1 MQGIISGRTHFV
13 GLFLA
18 GRFLADYIIL
28 VENISITDEFLAQRR
43 AFQQQIGKHAKQMK
57 KLLPVDDDYLLLD
70 YYYFVVW
77 RASCTK
83 RVKRDYFY
91 LDYSFLG
98 SARLLL
104 LTGMGLS
111 RRSEVWTIRE
121 IEPKFSP
128 N

>member
-1 MQGIISGRTHFV
+1 MQRIFSGRAHCA
-13 GLFLA
+13 GLSLA
-18 GRFLADYIIL
+18 GLLYHSGRKQDYRRRNSCPK
-28 VENISITDEFLAQRR
+28 VCFSTENIEIIQM
-43 AFQQQIGKHAKQMK
+43 MK

-98 SARLLL
+98 SARLLV
-104 LTGMGLS
+104 LTGMRLS
-111 RRSEVWTIRE
+111 RRAVTWKFQPE
-121 IEPKFSP
+121 I
-128 N
+128 